1 MAQSNGSGEVS
12 EVRFQVL
19 NVGVLMQ
26 LAVCS
31 YESLLNCVCY
41 LQTILGAH
49 CVSRQSFVAVENHR
63 KHRYIQ
69 GLGAFGAYSVLARL
83 ARLREVMVLGLTSP
97 EKPSETLGFHAKAR
111 LARLFP
117 PMLTHVHARVRTRR
131 INNFAYRSGLKLT
144 SPNLA
149 NLAHGSSSVVELV
162 LHACGRRTT
171 LRPDTNSLRSR
182 PLRRP
187 SDSSRQWANSGPTAR
202 LPLWHSLTTLGTQ
215 RMGPPPKNT
224 ALLGRGNSRAIRQS
238 LFFMSGPMSL
248 VNMSPSQRIAL

>member
-1 MAQSNGSGEVS
+1 MAPSNGIGEVS

-26 LAVCS
+26 LAVRS
-31 YESLLNCVCY
+31 SETLLNCVCA
-41 LQTILGAH
+41 LQTILGAY
-49 CVSRQSFVAVENHR
+49 CLSRQSFVGVENHR
-63 KHRYIQ
+63 KRPCIQ
-69 GLGAFGAYSVLARL
+69 GLGAFLAHSVLARL

-97 EKPSETLGFHAKAR
+97 GIPTETLGFHAKAR

-149 NLAHGSSSVVELV
+149 NLAGRSSSTVDRV

-171 LRPDTNSLRSR
+171 LRTDASSLRSR

-187 SDSSRQWANSGPTAR
+187 SHSSRQWANSGPTTR
-202 LPLWHSLTTLGTQ
+202 LPLWHSLTTPGTQ

-224 ALLGRGNSRAIRQS
+224 AFLGRGNSRAIRQS
-238 LFFMSGPMSL
+238 LFFMSDPMSL
-248 VNMSPSQRIAL
+248 VHMSPSQRIAS

>member
-1 MAQSNGSGEVS
+1 MAPSNGINEVS

-19 NVGVLMQ
+19 NVGVLPQ
-26 LAVCS
+26 LVVRS
-31 YESLLNCVCY
+31 SESLLNCVCD

-49 CVSRQSFVAVENHR
+49 CVSRQPFVGVENHR
-63 KHRYIQ
+63 KHLYIQ
-69 GLGAFGAYSVLARL
+69 GLGAFGAHSVLARL

-97 EKPSETLGFHAKAR
+97 GKPSETLGFHTKAR

-131 INNFAYRSGLKLT
+131 INIFAYRSGLKLT

-149 NLAHGSSSVVELV
+149 NLAVRSSSAVERV

-171 LRPDTNSLRSR
+171 LRTDTSSQRSR

-187 SDSSRQWANSGPTAR
+187 SRSSRQWANSGPTLR
-202 LPLWHSLTTLGTQ
+202 LPLWYSQAPNDGSS
-215 RMGPPPKNT
+215 PKNHRV
-224 ALLGRGNSRAIRQS
+224 LGPLEQPRD
-238 LFFMSGPMSL
+238 
-248 VNMSPSQRIAL
+248 